1 MYRLAHLA
9 MATSFAATL
18 ALFSMPAASAA
29 DVNPVGNWRH
39 SKGKLTIG
47 VDYCG
52 GQKLCARI
60 VDLRRK
66 TTKTGELRTDKE
78 NPDPALRSRPLIG
91 IYVASGMVPAGD
103 GRWRG
108 TIYNADD
115 GNTYSATTTFAGNR
129 LVLKACVGPICKKQT
144 FVKVN

>member
-1 MYRLAHLA
+1 MYRLARFV

-18 ALFSMPAASAA
+18 TLFNVAAVSAA
-29 DVNPVGNWRH
+29 EVDPVGNWRH

-47 VDYCG
+47 VNYCG

-66 TTKTGELRTDKE
+66 TTKTGALRTDAE
-78 NPDPALRSRPLIG
+78 NPDPSLRSRPLIG
-91 IYVASGMVPAGD
+91 IAVSTGMLPAGE

-115 GNTYSATTTFAGNR
+115 GNTYSATTTIVGNR
-129 LVLKACVGPICKKQT
+129 LVLKACVGPICKKQL